1 MFRRLVRKLRGRPA
15 PRPRASGPATPA
27 SSPPSARPAGIGMRL
42 GVPEPDQPR
51 ELVLYKFDAC
61 PYCRRVQTHLAHLGI
76 PVDLRDTRT
85 DPNARASLRQQTGRT
100 QVPCLFIDGQP
111 LFESEDI
118 NAWLDAY
125 ATLA

>member
-15 PRPRASGPATPA
+15 PRSRASGPATPA
-27 SSPPSARPAGIGMRL
+27 SSAPPARPAGIGMRL

-76 PVDLRDTRT
+76 PVDLRDTRM
-85 DPNARASLRQQTGRT
+85 DPNARAALRQQTGRT